1 MKKLA
6 NYGRTFVLLIWK
18 KRFIGLAAMVLVVA
32 LSLPQMIEANDGLD
46 QAMQAFIQAMQSR
59 NSQGVLA
66 AFSRKTPWRYVT
78 FSSFTKKLNSRASVT
93 YAEMARDFK
102 ARGGYWYDKFMENRP
117 TEHFRDEYFR
127 GQKWPRYGNT
137 FFPGPK
143 ESSGL
148 YIKWRQEGGNWVIAE
163 IGEYLT

>member
-1 MKKLA
+1 MLYRGKKFM
-6 NYGRTFVLLIWK
+6 GV
-18 KRFIGLAAMVLVVA
+18 AALVLVVA
-32 LSLPQMIEANDGLD
+32 LSLPQMLEANDGLD
-46 QAMQAFIQAMQSR
+46 QAMQAFIQAVQNR

-66 AFSRKTPWRYVT
+66 AFSHKTLWRYVT
-78 FSSFTKKLNSRASVT
+78 FNSFTKKVNSRVTVT

-102 ARGGYWYDKFMENRP
+102 ARKGWWYDKFMENPP

-127 GQKWPRYGNT
+127 GQKWLRHGTT

-143 ESSGL
+143 ETSGL